1 MSDFDATK
9 KQTSIL
15 ETLLQI
21 AVFSFF
27 LLFASLI
34 EQALIP
40 YTTFRADTAAQVEI
54 PIICL
59 TFGLRVLG
67 AYLAG
72 FKSIIFFAPAALV
85 LDATSQ
91 TILGLHF
98 ENSLVML
105 ILLTAAPVIFMLFD
119 WASPI
124 PHIEMLNTPS
134 GWRIL
139 ASGSI
144 MIAMVETLAT
154 HILAGTHPYT
164 TPPSTDLVVF
174 FGSKMLGL
182 AVVLAVMLAAK
193 RIMRSPKDA
202 N

>member
-9 KQTSIL
+9 KQTGVL

-40 YTTFRADTAAQVEI
+40 YTTFRANTAAQVEI

-72 FKSIIFFAPAALV
+72 FKSIVFFAPAALV
-85 LDATSQ
+85 LDVTSQ

-98 ENSLVML
+98 ENGLVMV
-105 ILLTAAPVIFMLFD
+105 LLLMAAPIIFMLFD
-119 WASPI
+119 WASPT
-124 PHIEMLNTPS
+124 PHIEILNTPT

-144 MIAMVETLAT
+144 LIAMVETLAT
-154 HILAGTHPYT
+154 HILAGTHLYG
-164 TPPSTDLVVF
+164 TPHSTDLIVF

-182 AVVLAVMLAAK
+182 AVVLAVMLAVK
-193 RIMRSPKDA
+193 RIMRRPKDA

>member
-9 KQTSIL
+9 KQTGIL

-40 YTTFRADTAAQVEI
+40 YTTFRANTPAQVEI

-72 FKSIIFFAPAALV
+72 FKSIVFFAPAALV
-85 LDATSQ
+85 LDVTSQ

-98 ENSLVML
+98 ENGLVMV
-105 ILLTAAPVIFMLFD
+105 LLLMAAPIIFMLFD
-119 WASPI
+119 WASPT

-144 MIAMVETLAT
+144 LIAMVETLAT
-154 HILAGTHPYT
+154 HILAGTHLYG
-164 TPPSTDLVVF
+164 TPHSTDLIVF

-182 AVVLAVMLAAK
+182 AVVLAVMLAVK
-193 RIMRSPKDA
+193 HIMRGPKDA

>member
-9 KQTSIL
+9 KQTGVL

-40 YTTFRADTAAQVEI
+40 YTTFRANTSAQVEI

-72 FKSIIFFAPAALV
+72 FKSIVFFAPAALV
-85 LDATSQ
+85 LDVTSQ
-91 TILGLHF
+91 TVLGLHF
-98 ENSLVML
+98 ENGLVML
-105 ILLTAAPVIFMLFD
+105 ILLTAAPLIFMLFD
-119 WASPI
+119 WASPT

-144 MIAMVETLAT
+144 LIAMVETLAT
-154 HILAGTHPYT
+154 HILAGTHLYG
-164 TPPSTDLVVF
+164 TPHSTDLIVF

-182 AVVLAVMLAAK
+182 AVVLAVMLAVK
-193 RIMRSPKDA
+193 RIMRRPKDA